1 MPVREHFDVRQ
12 LVRECQLLREYTL
25 LYLHEHVAQF
35 SIRDRSGM
43 TTTELRAK
51 IRAVPTGGL
60 FFRLLTR

>member
-1 MPVREHFDVRQ
+1 
-12 LVRECQLLREYTL
+12 
-25 LYLHEHVAQF
+25 
-35 SIRDRSGM
+35 M

>member
-1 MPVREHFDVRQ
+1 
-12 LVRECQLLREYTL
+12 LVNHPLIDHGDHRPCAAGPEIPT
-25 LYLHEHVAQF
+25 
-35 SIRDRSGM
+35 IGRDKRSGM